1 MEELREILGV
11 LRHADLSD
19 ETGGD
24 RGTYEDITALVTQS
38 RQTGGGPVE
47 LVWSVPDTVEVGPRV
62 RQAIHR
68 VVREGLTNV
77 LKHASGA
84 PVLVEVKGT
93 DAGIEVHVTNGVP
106 RVPGDSQGGTSSGLA
121 GLQERISLLGGTFGA
136 GALPDG
142 GFRVT
147 AWLPSQQSL
156 PSQPPQP
163 SLLSQPSHATN
174 GPGSNSPL
182 SAQTLTWPR
191 VLGAGCTAVLV
202 VLPTAGFL
210 IVLLVMAALG

>member
-1 MEELREILGV
+1 M
-11 LRHADLSD
+11 
-19 ETGGD
+19 
-24 RGTYEDITALVTQS
+24 
-38 RQTGGGPVE
+38 
-47 LVWSVPDTVEVGPRV
+47 
-62 RQAIHR
+62 
-68 VVREGLTNV
+68 VREGLTNV

-93 DAGIEVHVTNGVP
+93 DAGIEVYVTNGVP

-121 GLQERISLLGGTFGA
+121 GLEERISLLGGTFGA

-147 AWLPSQQSL
+147 AWLPSH
-156 PSQPPQP
+156 PF
-163 SLLSQPSHATN
+163 QPSHTTN
-174 GPGSNSPL
+174 GPAPSPAPSPSEADAAPFSHAPRPPSGDGDTWRPGSNPPL